1 MCLSRPLSTMIL
13 CHSAMERPY
22 FVSIDGKYEAGPC
35 FGQGADCSAM
45 VDISPSRARGRA
57 NCRCILAPPGDP
69 DRQRREALRL
79 SENGPWPPR
88 RWTVG
93 KNGDTDELA
102 PFAPFAPSNSR
113 GYQKPCG
120 PLRAACPR
128 LGHDCH
134 PPCTGGDPGPQDGR
148 A

>member
-1 MCLSRPLSTMIL
+1 MI
-13 CHSAMERPY
+13 
-22 FVSIDGKYEAGPC
+22 
-35 FGQGADCSAM
+35 
-45 VDISPSRARGRA
+45 DISPSRARGGA

-102 PFAPFAPSNSR
+102 PFAHRTVVDTRNLADLYGLPVLDWDTIAIRLAR
-113 GYQKPCG
+113 G
-120 PLRAACPR
+120 
-128 LGHDCH
+128 
-134 PPCTGGDPGPQDGR
+134 
-148 A
+148 